1 MQNIHQYEFQRIK
14 APGLQMAIIMMGAFM
29 AMLDTSVVNVAIPKL
44 EVVLN
49 ANTDRIQWVLT
60 GYILVSGVVIPIS
73 GWLTDRFGAKRL
85 FIYAL
90 TIFTFSSA
98 LCGIAWNL
106 DSMIIFRILQAAGG
120 GLLMPLANAM
130 VFRIFPPNRRGTI
143 MGIFGLTMM
152 TAPALGPTLGGYFV
166 QYATW
171 RLIFYINVPIGVIAT
186 ILAIFILYDFPY
198 KTKEKLDIWG
208 FAFSTLG
215 FFAILFGI
223 NNVSQYGWGSLWVYP
238 AVGIGAALLI
248 MLVATEL
255 IIENPVIQF
264 TVFKDYLFTMSVIIT
279 SIIQIAMNIGI
290 FLLPLYLQNILGYT
304 ALQTGLFLTPA
315 ALASSVM
322 MPISGR
328 LFTKIGARPL
338 GLIGLT
344 IVAVTTYY
352 LTFIDLNTTNAT
364 IQTLYI
370 FRMLGL
376 SMAMMP
382 LMTAGMNVI
391 SAKMMNQASALGN
404 TVRQISI
411 SLGLA
416 ILTTYMTNQDKSQ
429 VFYLDS
435 QVAVN
440 TPQWSLL
447 PQLESKLHW
456 LGVPIRSEQTTALMQ
471 IYNWVQARIVDP
483 RN

>member
-1 MQNIHQYEFQRIK
+1 
-14 APGLQMAIIMMGAFM
+14 MGRGSPSFFVWTRKSSI
-29 AMLDTSVVNVAIPKL
+29 LGQFTPSTS
-44 EVVLN
+44 
-49 ANTDRIQWVLT
+49 
-60 GYILVSGVVIPIS
+60 GHYS
-73 GWLTDRFGAKRL
+73 
-85 FIYAL
+85 
-90 TIFTFSSA
+90 
-98 LCGIAWNL
+98 
-106 DSMIIFRILQAAGG
+106 
-120 GLLMPLANAM
+120 LA
-130 VFRIFPPNRRGTI
+130 VT
-143 MGIFGLTMM
+143 
-152 TAPALGPTLGGYFV
+152 
-166 QYATW
+166 
-171 RLIFYINVPIGVIAT
+171 
-186 ILAIFILYDFPY
+186 LYDFPY

-471 IYNWVQARIVDP
+471 IYNWVQARGFISGMDDVFMITTILTVIALVLTIFFSSAKEHAL
-483 RN
+483 RQSKQQ